1 MYILFLYTGQLN
13 SLEFSRYIYMR
24 MEFEHIL
31 NKIRRQKHDP
41 KVKLRHLRL
50 CAIFKVH
57 RDIDIIEKLK
67 S

>member
-1 MYILFLYTGQLN
+1 MCILFLYAGLN
-13 SLEFSRYIYMR
+13 SLEFSSFMR

-50 CAIFKVH
+50 HAIFKAH
-57 RDIDIIEKLK
+57 RDIDIVEKLK